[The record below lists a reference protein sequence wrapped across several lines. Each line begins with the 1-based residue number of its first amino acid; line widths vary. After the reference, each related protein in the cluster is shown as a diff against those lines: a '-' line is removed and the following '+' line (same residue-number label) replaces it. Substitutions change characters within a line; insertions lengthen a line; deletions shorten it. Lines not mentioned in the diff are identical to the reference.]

1 MFERSEK
8 RHQGFMERMIQE
20 QKGQDERERE
30 RDRTFFLKLGK
41 LFNNQN

>member
-1 MFERSEK
+1 
-8 RHQGFMERMIQE
+8 MERMIQE